1 MLEALVV
8 TLREGVEV
16 ALVVG
21 VLLAYLRKTGRA
33 GLERPH
39 ARAHEPPAA

>member
-1 MLEALVV
+1 V

-33 GLERPH
+33 GL
-39 ARAHEPPAA
+39 ARHVLQGLGFGEAVREGDR